1 VKILRNTSKNREI
14 HPPHAA
20 EAVVYGFGPFQLDA
34 GARLL
39 TRDGAT
45 VPLTPKVF
53 DTLVVLV
60 ENSGRMV
67 SKEELM
73 EAVWPGTFVE
83 EMNLTQNISVLR
95 RAGRFGAGS
104 ALHHHRFRTGLSFRA
119 ARQPFIAGGGS
130 GRAIGVAAAPGNHA
144 TQRRASR
151 GAPPCAAIGS
161 APGGSGGTGP
171 GWRKQEG
178 G

>member
-95 RAGRFGAGS
+95 RALGDS
-104 ALHHHRFRTGLSFRA
+104 AQDPRYIITV
-119 ARQPFIAGGGS
+119 S
-130 GRAIGVAAAPGNHA
+130 GRGYRSRSTSAVYC
-144 TQRRASR
+144 RRR
-151 GAPPCAAIGS
+151 
-161 APGGSGGTGP
+161 
-171 GWRKQEG
+171 
-178 G
+178 